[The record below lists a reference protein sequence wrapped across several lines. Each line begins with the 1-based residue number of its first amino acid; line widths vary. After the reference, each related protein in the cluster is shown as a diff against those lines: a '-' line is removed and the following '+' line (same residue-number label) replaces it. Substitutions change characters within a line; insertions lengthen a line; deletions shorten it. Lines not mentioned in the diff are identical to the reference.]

1 MGKYLNSTLYGI
13 ATVGPK
19 GQIVIPVD
27 ARKRLGVNPGDKVVI
42 IGPENKPKVIGIAS
56 EEVFQKIL
64 ETIGSRFSSLNESYE
79 SQRKK

>member
-1 MGKYLNSTLYGI
+1 MSKYLNSTLYGI

-42 IGPENKPKVIGIAS
+42 IGPENKPKIIGIAS
-56 EEVFQKIL
+56 EEVFQNIL
-64 ETIGSRFSSLNESYE
+64 KSLGGRLNNLNNSYKNQKE
-79 SQRKK
+79 K

>member
-1 MGKYLNSTLYGI
+1 MNKYSSSTLYGI

-19 GQIVIPVD
+19 GQIVIPVE

-56 EEVFQKIL
+56 EEVFQNIL
-64 ETIGSRFSSLNESYE
+64 ETVGNRFSNLNDSYE